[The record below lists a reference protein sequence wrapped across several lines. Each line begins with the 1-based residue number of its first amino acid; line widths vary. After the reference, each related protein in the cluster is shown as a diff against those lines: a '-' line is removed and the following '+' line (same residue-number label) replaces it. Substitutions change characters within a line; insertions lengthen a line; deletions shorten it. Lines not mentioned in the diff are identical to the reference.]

1 MKQNKTAIFIR
12 GYKRTWDW
20 IKNDTFRTFNQ
31 AYGDDIDWYVAVWN
45 SNTSVYDSMLKD
57 FDGKNLKSF
66 HMIDEKDYPMS
77 MIIRGHGQPGFFH
90 KWTHK
95 LDGYWRLAYLDQLL
109 SIDKIKHEFDTGI
122 QYDTVL
128 FTRFDLYNMFHN
140 HDNEKYVKPKP
151 FTISSETT
159 RDEDLDFSIVDDWQY
174 KTDSLTSDIVSFR
187 FFDTYINDYYNQ
199 ATPLS
204 LETLLSNYMFRNGIA
219 YDAKTAHLYFTS
231 FVIRP
236 DQVDIF
242 PLPTKNHLVC
252 VPDTMSPWLS
262 ESSEYKLRHCSRANI
277 DPIEYNIDY

>member
-20 IKNDTFRTFNQ
+20 IKNDTFKTFNQ

-45 SNTSVYDSMLKD
+45 SNTAVYDSMLKD

-66 HMIDEKDYPMS
+66 HMIDEKDYPMP
-77 MIIRGHGQPGFFH
+77 ITIRGYEEPGFLH

-95 LDGYWRLAYLDQLL
+95 IDTYWRLAYLDQLL
-109 SIDKIKHEFDTGI
+109 GIDKIKYEFDTGI

-128 FTRFDLYNMFHN
+128 FTRFDLYNIIG
-140 HDNEKYVKPKP
+140 HDNKKYVKPKP

-159 RDEDLDFSIVDDWQY
+159 RDEDLDFSIIDDWQY
-174 KTDSLTSDIVSFR
+174 ITDSLTSDIVSFR

-204 LETLLSNYMFRNGIA
+204 PETLLSSYMFRNSIA
-219 YDAKTAHLYFTS
+219 YDAKTAHRYFTS
-231 FVIRP
+231 FIIRP

-242 PLPTKNHLVC
+242 PLPSIINVC
-252 VPDTMSPWLS
+252 RPNSHPPWLY
-262 ESSEYKLRHCSRANI
+262 ESIEYKLHHCNKTNI
-277 DPIEYNIDY
+277 DPIEYHIR

>member
-20 IKNDTFRTFNQ
+20 IKNDTFKTFNQ

-45 SNTSVYDSMLKD
+45 SNTAVYDSMLKD

-66 HMIDEKDYPMS
+66 HMIDEKDYPMP
-77 MIIRGHGQPGFFH
+77 ITIRGYEEPGFLH

-95 LDGYWRLAYLDQLL
+95 IDTYWRLAYLDQLL
-109 SIDKIKHEFDTGI
+109 GIDKIKYEFDTGI

-128 FTRFDLYNMFHN
+128 FTRFDLYNIIG
-140 HDNEKYVKPKP
+140 HDNKKYVKPKP

-159 RDEDLDFSIVDDWQY
+159 RDEDLDFSIIDDWQY
-174 KTDSLTSDIVSFR
+174 ITDSLTSDIVSFR

-204 LETLLSNYMFRNGIA
+204 PETLLSSYMFRNSIA
-219 YDAKTAHLYFTS
+219 YDAKTAHRYFTS
-231 FVIRP
+231 FIIRP

-242 PLPTKNHLVC
+242 PLPSIINVC
-252 VPDTMSPWLS
+252 RPNSWLC
-262 ESSEYKLRHCSRANI
+262 ESIEYKLHHCNKTNI
-277 DPIEYNIDY
+277 DPIEYHIRGMT